1 MTVIRKNI
9 DTALNDSRETG
20 VEMNTEKTRHTR
32 MSMFHHKQQDKIM
45 LQ

>member
-20 VEMNTEKTRHTR
+20 VEMNTEKTRH
-32 MSMFHHKQQDKIM
+32 MFMFHHKQQDKIM